1 MKLDSRLALLAAI
14 SLAGCAQPQAHP
26 EHPTPPAAAEPA
38 GAPAEAPSAA
48 SGPSGSSGSSGP
60 SGKID
65 RSGSVEQQLAR
76 LQDAHDR
83 NAEALDF
90 LNRVYAQ
97 HKEQAARAER
107 EEPADDAM
115 FAVDVTADIRAGQVD
130 GPATAPVTI
139 IKAFDFACP
148 YCQRMASVMEEVVA
162 EYKGKVRVVYT
173 NLVIHPPARPAHLAS
188 CAAAKQG
195 KYLAFKDAFWD
206 KGFGPY
212 AASGGKDASSLDEDN
227 ILKIAKG
234 VGLDTARLKT
244 DMASDECKARLDR
257 DMAELSKWH
266 VNATP
271 TFFIN
276 GKLISGALPKEA
288 LVHLIDEQL
297 KIAEASGVPGAD
309 YYQKVVIGKGEKQF
323 RSKGDPRPH

>member
-1 MKLDSRLALLAAI
+1 MKLASRLALLAALA
-14 SLAGCAQPQAHP
+14 LAGCAQPQAHP
-26 EHPTPPAAAEPA
+26 DHPTTAKPAAAEPSGASA
-38 GAPAEAPSAA
+38 GGAREPSAR
-48 SGPSGSSGSSGP
+48 
-60 SGKID
+60 ID
-65 RSGSVEQQLAR
+65 RTGSVEQQLAR
-76 LQDAHDR
+76 LQDAYDR
-83 NAEALDF
+83 NAEALEF

-97 HKEQAARAER
+97 QKAQQAQEER
-107 EEPADDAM
+107 EEPAPDAV
-115 FAVDVTADIRAGQVD
+115 FAVDVTGDIQAGQVD

-148 YCQRMASVMEEVVA
+148 YCQRMAPVMKALVA

-173 NLVIHPPARPAHLAS
+173 NLLIHPPARPAHLAS

-212 AASGGKDASSLDEDN
+212 AASEGKDASSLGEDS
-227 ILKIAKG
+227 IVKIARG

-244 DMASDECKARLDR
+244 DMASAECKARLDG
-257 DMAELSKWH
+257 DMAELARWH

-276 GKLISGALPKEA
+276 GKPISGALPKEEF
-288 LVHLIDEQL
+288 VQLIDEQL
-297 KIAEASGVPGAD
+297 KIAEASGVPAAD
-309 YYQKVVIGKGEKQF
+309 YYQKVVLGKGEKQF
-323 RSKGDPRPH
+323 RSKADPKPR

>member
-1 MKLDSRLALLAAI
+1 MKLVSRLVVPLCLGAGLL
-14 SLAGCAQPQAHP
+14 LAGCAQPQAHP
-26 EHPTPPAAAEPA
+26 EHPAAKPAAAEPA
-38 GAPAEAPSAA
+38 AAPAAGDANA
-48 SGPSGSSGSSGP
+48 
-60 SGKID
+60 KID
-65 RSGSVEQQLAR
+65 RTGSLEQQLAR
-76 LQDAHDR
+76 LQDAYDR
-83 NAEALDF
+83 NTEALAF

-97 HKEQAARAER
+97 QKAQQAQEER
-107 EEPADDAM
+107 DEPATDAM
-115 FAVDVTADIRAGQVD
+115 FAVDVTGDIQAGQVD

-148 YCQRMASVMEEVVA
+148 YCQRMAPVMKALVA

-173 NLVIHPPARPAHLAS
+173 NLLIHPPARPAHLAS

-212 AASGGKDASSLDEDN
+212 AASEGKDAASLGEDN
-227 ILKIAKG
+227 ILKIARG

-244 DMASDECKARLDR
+244 DMASAECKARIEG
-257 DMAELSKWH
+257 DMAELARWH

-276 GKLISGALPKEA
+276 GKLISGALPKEE
-288 LVHLIDEQL
+288 LVQLIDAQL
-297 KIAEASGVPGAD
+297 KAVEASGVPGAD
-309 YYQKVVIGKGEKQF
+309 YYQKVVLGKGEKQF
-323 RSKGDPRPH
+323 RSKGDPGPR